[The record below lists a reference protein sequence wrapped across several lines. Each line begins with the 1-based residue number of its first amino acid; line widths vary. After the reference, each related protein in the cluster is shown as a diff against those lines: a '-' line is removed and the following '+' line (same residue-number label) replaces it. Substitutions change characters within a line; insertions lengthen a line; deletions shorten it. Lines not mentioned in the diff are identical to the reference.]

1 MAILTTCPL
10 GQTCKQTNRNK
21 EHNLNMTTITKNATK
36 CNITSINMNTAK
48 NLIKIINI
56 IVIIE
61 LKQMLTINQLL
72 IMSHIS

>member
-1 MAILTTCPL
+1 
-10 GQTCKQTNRNK
+10 
-21 EHNLNMTTITKNATK
+21 MTTITKNATK

-48 NLIKIINI
+48 KLIKINNI